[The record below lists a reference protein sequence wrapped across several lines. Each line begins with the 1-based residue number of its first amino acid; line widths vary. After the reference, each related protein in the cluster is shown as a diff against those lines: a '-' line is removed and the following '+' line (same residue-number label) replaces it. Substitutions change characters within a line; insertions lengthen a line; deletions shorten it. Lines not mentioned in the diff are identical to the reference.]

1 MSMDRDY
8 TINATGGFNSTVE
21 CWGCTNYPRYYA
33 ERFHTYINCPN
44 KRDPDVA
51 EQANQSTQE
60 YAQNTSTKG
69 GSRIDQGS
77 QEKPGQKSSM

>member
-51 EQANQSTQE
+51 KQENNSIQE
-60 YAQNTSTKG
+60 YVQHASMKG
-69 GSRIDQGS
+69 RIRGDQDS
-77 QEKPGQKSSM
+77 Q